1 MLLLFSRSAE
11 IEKSE
16 GDLPASEDVLNE
28 VEDEKE
34 LMEMDVNMEGNKDV
48 DVEDDELLLVSD
60 NEVEEKEKQSPV
72 ASQKKK
78 EKKTSKEELKYVLF
92 Y

>member
-1 MLLLFSRSAE
+1 M
-11 IEKSE
+11 
-16 GDLPASEDVLNE
+16 PASEDVLNE

-78 EKKTSKEELKYVLF
+78 EKRSVLKLIIE
-92 Y
+92 